1 MKIFYGNIKFN
12 SLKNR
17 IMELNDFIKNFA
29 EQFDDTDPS
38 EITASTEFHELD
50 EWSSLTGMS
59 VIAMAKTVY
68 GKTITGKEIRACET
82 VEALF
87 NLIASK

>member
-1 MKIFYGNIKFN
+1 
-12 SLKNR
+12 
-17 IMELNDFIKNFA
+17 MELKDFIKNFA
-29 EQFDDTDPS
+29 EQFDDTDSS
-38 EITASTEFHELD
+38 EITAETEFHELD
-50 EWSSLTGMS
+50 ELSSLTGMS